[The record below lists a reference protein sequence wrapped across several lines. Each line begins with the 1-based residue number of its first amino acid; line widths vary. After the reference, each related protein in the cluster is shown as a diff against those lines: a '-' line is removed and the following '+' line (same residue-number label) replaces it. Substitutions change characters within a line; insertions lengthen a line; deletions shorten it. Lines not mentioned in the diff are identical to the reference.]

1 MADVSCVPLWAPHVS
16 IVVESEYSTC
26 KAFVLPCLHH
36 VAAGCMLKSQWRVH
50 IQEQALLRRYN
61 DKPLLTRPQQRFF
74 LTPEYLEIDLDVH
87 NYAYLAR
94 KVHTALLLS
103 PVSLEKR
110 RHPV

>member
-1 MADVSCVPLWAPHVS
+1 MSTVDGARDKGILLLGPHD
-16 IVVESEYSTC
+16 
-26 KAFVLPCLHH
+26 
-36 VAAGCMLKSQWRVH
+36 VAADCMLLSQWLIH

-94 KVHTALLLS
+94 KVHTACC
-103 PVSLEKR
+103 
-110 RHPV
+110 

>member
-1 MADVSCVPLWAPHVS
+1 M
-16 IVVESEYSTC
+16 
-26 KAFVLPCLHH
+26 LPCLHH
-36 VAAGCMLKSQWRVH
+36 VAAGCMLKSQWRVN

-94 KVHTALLLS
+94 KVHTALLDITC
-103 PVSLEKR
+103 PAEGR
-110 RHPV
+110 Q